1 MEKSI
6 NKIEKLDHFG
16 RGITKINDKIAFIE
30 DAITGDEVIVK
41 ITKEKSKFILGEI
54 EEIKI
59 KSPYRRD
66 GFCKYCDVC
75 GGCNICNMI
84 YEKQLEYKE
93 SKVREIV
100 KRYLNEDIKINP
112 IIYSNEANYRNKITL
127 HVDGDQLGLYEK
139 KSNTLVEIDEC
150 KLVDCKINEIIK
162 RLKFFIKNTEHNL
175 KEIIIKKTT
184 LDEVMIVIIGDI
196 DKNTVLQSF
205 SDIKSIYINDIALK
219 EKTITEELGEFKFL
233 ISNDSFFQVNRFN
246 TINLYNEVLRML
258 EGKIYKNVLDLYCG
272 TGTIS
277 LFLSKTSQTVVGIE
291 VVSSAIVSALE
302 NKKINNINNVKFI
315 NGKVE
320 DYIDDFS
327 NIDLIVVDPPRSGLD
342 KKTIENILRIK
353 PKDIVYVSC
362 DPMTLVRDLNLLK
375 EKYDILELTPVDMFP
390 NTYHVECVCALKL
403 KRNIDL

>member
-6 NKIEKLDHFG
+6 KKIEKLDHFG
-16 RGITKINDKIAFIE
+16 RGITKIIDKNAFFENSVI
-30 DAITGDEVIVK
+30 GDEIVVK
-41 ITKEKSKFILGEI
+41 ILKEKSKFILGEI
-54 EEIKI
+54 DELKT

-66 GFCKYCDVC
+66 DFCKYSDVC

-93 SKVREIV
+93 TKVKEIV

-112 IIYSNEANYRNKITL
+112 IIYSNESNYRNKITL
-127 HVDGDQLGLYEK
+127 HVNKDMLGLYEK
-139 KSNTLVEIDEC
+139 KSNKLVELDDC

-162 RLKFFIKNTEHNL
+162 RLKQFIKGTKHNL
-175 KEIIIKKTT
+175 KQIVIKKTT
-184 LDEVMIVIIGDI
+184 LDEVMIVFVGYIEKKD
-196 DKNTVLQSF
+196 VLESF
-205 SDIKSIYINDIALK
+205 SDITSIYINDVALK
-219 EKTITEELGEFKFL
+219 EKTITEKLGDFKFL
-233 ISNDSFFQVNRFN
+233 ISNDSFFQVNKFN

-258 EGKIYKNVLDLYCG
+258 NGNKYKNVLDLYCG
-272 TGTIS
+272 TGTITLS
-277 LFLSKTSQTVVGIE
+277 LSKVSENVVGIE

-342 KKTIENILRIK
+342 KKTIENILRIET
-353 PKDIVYVSC
+353 KDIVYVSC
-362 DPMTLVRDLNLLK
+362 DPMTLVRDLNLLR
-375 EKYDILELTPVDMFP
+375 EKYDVLELTPVDMFP